1 MGYQYKNKEI
11 FVMARKHASGK
22 VTGEVWR
29 VHETDKEFICF
40 MLENEPVWF
49 RIEYNKNIMP
59 ERTNYM
65 AEMLALAAQKESGI
79 EVALEDESS
88 GGEKRP
94 LFREVKYIQI
104 RAQQP
109 TVSPGESEAKWCAS
123 AAMVD
128 FSRK

>member
-1 MGYQYKNKEI
+1 
-11 FVMARKHASGK
+11 MARKHVSGK

-65 AEMLALAAQKESGI
+65 AEMLNIAGQKGSGI
-79 EVALEDESS
+79 EVALENEST
-88 GGEKRP
+88 GGEKTP

-109 TVSPGESEAKWCAS
+109 TVLPDESEVRWRAS
-123 AAMVD
+123 AAKVD
-128 FSRK
+128 FYRK